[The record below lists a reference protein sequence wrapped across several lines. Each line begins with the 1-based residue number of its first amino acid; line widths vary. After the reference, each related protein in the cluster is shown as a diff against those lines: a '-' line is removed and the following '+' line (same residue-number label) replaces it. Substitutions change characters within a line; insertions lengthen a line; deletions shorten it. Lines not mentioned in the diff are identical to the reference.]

1 MTKLATTDCLPFNH
15 HPTMAELHN
24 WLQALKA
31 RLYLYAA
38 SPLFQ
43 GIYFYANSSLY
54 DPETNEPL
62 MPLDYNPS
70 KWNTALT
77 ACQEALT
84 LADEQKYTQFQI
96 ANESEIPE
104 ECWPKDLIQ
113 YAFEDANYG

>member
-15 HPTMAELHN
+15 HPTTAELQ
-24 WLQALKA
+24 LAAKALKA

-38 SPLFQ
+38 SPLFN
-43 GIYFYANSSLY
+43 GNSFYANSSLY

-84 LADEQKYTQFQI
+84 LANEQKYPSFRLLMKAKFLKNVGPRI
-96 ANESEIPE
+96 
-104 ECWPKDLIQ
+104 
-113 YAFEDANYG
+113 